1 MPLNEGEWR
10 LSYSANGVHPGASFI
25 FGTWKSRYYLLDD
38 VEIKDQDITDG
49 DTPLPREDG
58 LRHGQ
63 DFSTGAT
70 LTFEIG
76 VDTVDASPALRERH
90 GANLDAVSR
99 IKQAWDARAVRDLT
113 ATPAV
118 LSTMQGGRERRWYG
132 RPRKCEK
139 AASKLTRQ
147 GYTPLVASFTAS
159 HTGSFSEVEQSIR
172 VDMAPPP
179 HRGIKGP
186 LTAPLMMVGEGA
198 VRTPGEIVVAGNRPS
213 WPVITIVGPIA
224 QPTCELVGRWKLKL
238 NLSLKAGERVVI
250 DPRPWV
256 RTVKRGSASVA
267 GLITRGSPLLED
279 LLIPPGRQ
287 DFVLRG
293 TDVTATSYMTVAWR
307 DAWAYM

>member
-10 LSYSANGVHPGASFI
+10 LSYSANGVHPGASFT

-38 VEIKDQDITDG
+38 VEIKDLDITDG
-49 DTPLPREDG
+49 DTPMPREDG

-63 DFSTGAT
+63 DFTTGAT

-76 VDTVDASPALRERH
+76 VDTVDAGPDLTARH

-118 LSTMQGGRERRWYG
+118 LSTRQGGRERRWYG

-147 GYTPLVASFTAS
+147 GYTPLVASFAAS
-159 HTGSFSEVEQSIR
+159 HTGSFAEVAQSVR

-179 HRGIKGP
+179 HRGIRGP
-186 LTAPLMMVGEGA
+186 LAAPLMMVGEGS
-198 VRTPGEIVVAGNRPS
+198 VRTPGEIVVGGNRPA

-238 NLSLKAGERVVI
+238 NLSLKANERVVI
-250 DPRPWV
+250 DPRPWA
-256 RTVKRGSASVA
+256 RTAKRGSASVA

-293 TDVTATSYMTVAWR
+293 TDVTATAYMTVAWR
-307 DAWAYM
+307 DAFAYM